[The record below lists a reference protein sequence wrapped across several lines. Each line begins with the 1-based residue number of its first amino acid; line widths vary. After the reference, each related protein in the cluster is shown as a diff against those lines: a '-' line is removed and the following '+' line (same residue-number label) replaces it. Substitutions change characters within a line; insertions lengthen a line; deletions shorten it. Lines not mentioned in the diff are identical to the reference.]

1 MPIPSRFQFSQASLQ
16 DYVDCPR
23 RFYLRFIRRL
33 AWPAV
38 EAEPVLEN
46 ERLMEQGSRF
56 HTMVYQS
63 LIGVPT
69 DRLNRM
75 VQDADLA
82 LWWRSIQEIL
92 PGLKS
97 AASGLYPEVT
107 LTAPLAGFTLLARC
121 DLVVSREDGR
131 LQIIDWKTARSR
143 TRRSI
148 LAGSLQT
155 CLYPYLLVRDGARF
169 NASRPVQPAQVE
181 MIYWFA
187 GFPDQSE
194 HFVYTPEQFQQ
205 DESRLESLIR
215 QIAGLQDDQF
225 HSSPG
230 RGCRFCVY
238 RSFCEQGVR
247 AGDLSGRDDEQS
259 DASMP
264 DLDFDFDQIAEIEF

>member
-1 MPIPSRFQFSQASLQ
+1 MPIPPGFQFSQASLQ
-16 DYVDCPR
+16 DYADCPR
-23 RFYLRFIRRL
+23 RFYLRCIRRL

-38 EAEPVLEN
+38 EAEPVLES
-46 ERLMEQGSRF
+46 ERLMQQGSRF

-69 DRLNRM
+69 DRLDCM

-82 LWWRSIQEIL
+82 LWWRSLQSVL

-107 LTAPLAGFTLLARC
+107 LSAPLAGFTLLARC
-121 DLVVSREDGR
+121 DLVVSRDDGR
-131 LQIIDWKTARSR
+131 LQIIDWKTSRSR
-143 TRRSI
+143 TRRAV
-148 LAGSLQT
+148 LARRLQT
-155 CLYPYLLVRDGARF
+155 CIYPYLLVRDGARF
-169 NASRPVQPAQVE
+169 NAGRPVQPTQVE

-187 GFPDQSE
+187 GYPDQPE
-194 HFVYTPEQFQQ
+194 RFVYTPAQYQE

-215 QIAGLQDDQF
+215 QIAGLQDDKF
-225 HSSPG
+225 HSTPG

-247 AGDLSGRDDEQS
+247 AGDLSARDDEQS
-259 DASMP
+259 DTGMP